1 LRIRVHCSDCKSE
14 CLVIHEMDAH
24 PYGVDHCPFC
34 GGDVDEDM
42 QEELEEDE

>member
-1 LRIRVHCSDCKSE
+1 LKIRIHCSDCKSE

-24 PYGVDHCPFC
+24 PYGIDHCPFC
-34 GGDVDEDM
+34 GAEIDEDM